1 MPVVETRVIEGEL
14 EKLRA
19 RGIILLLT
27 GAWIWVAALALVLFV
42 SGSATVLAA
51 VILAAI
57 NTACPTI
64 MWLLGRRG
72 ATLRSVLAVSYAVH
86 PAIAVFLLDGQEW
99 QMDAHLYF
107 LVALAALAI
116 MYDIRALALA
126 TITIAMHHLI
136 VWVFVPSLAFDGV
149 ANFERIGIHA
159 FAVAL
164 EFAVLAAMTWRSH
177 RLILK
182 LAASRG
188 ASERVAAEANQHRLA
203 AEMAL
208 GAAADAE
215 QRATHERRRRETGE
229 QKARAVRRREL
240 MEIADNFETGVTELA
255 TSLGAA
261 AEQLSQSAETLSNLA
276 LETDGHATDVA
287 SGARRASSAARAV
300 ASHVTA
306 LSGAIADIHE
316 RTGQQALRA
325 AQART
330 SSLAGSEAVL
340 MLADRAS
347 RVEQFAQTIGD
358 ISTQTNLVAINAS
371 IEAARF
377 GDAGKGFSVV
387 AGEIK
392 TLAARA
398 GGETRQI
405 EALTSAIRDSAAL
418 AENALEQAGQVLD
431 DVAQTADD
439 VREAVQFQ
447 RSNADAIELRAGD
460 LATTSDRFARGID
473 ALVGSA
479 EATRMLSAQV
489 RDAATGLQG
498 NAGNL
503 LESTQLFVAQLR
515 AA

>member
-1 MPVVETRVIEGEL
+1 MPAVETRIVEGEL
-14 EKLRA
+14 EKVRA
-19 RGIILLLT
+19 RGVVLLLI
-27 GAWIWVAALALVLFV
+27 GAWIWVAALALVLLV
-42 SGSATVLAA
+42 SGSATVLVA

-57 NTACPTI
+57 NTTCPTA
-64 MWLLGRRG
+64 MWLLHRRG
-72 ATLRSVLAVSYAVH
+72 ATLRSVLAISYAVH
-86 PAIAVFLLDGQEW
+86 PAIAVFLLDGQTW

-107 LVALAALAI
+107 LVALAALAV

-136 VWVFVPSLAFDGV
+136 VWVFVPALAFDG
-149 ANFERIGIHA
+149 AASFERIGIHA
-159 FAVAL
+159 VAMVL
-164 EFAVLAAMTWRSH
+164 EFAVLATLTWRS
-177 RLILK
+177 RLLVLE

-188 ASERVAAEANQHRLA
+188 ASELAAEQANRHRLA
-203 AEMAL
+203 AETAL
-208 GAAADAE
+208 AAKADAE
-215 QRATHERRRRETGE
+215 RREATERDRREFGE
-229 QKARAVRRREL
+229 QQARAVRRREL
-240 MEIADNFETGVTELA
+240 IDIADNFETGVTELA

-261 AEQLSQSAETLSNLA
+261 AEQLSQSAETLSTLA
-276 LETDGHATDVA
+276 HETDGHATDVA
-287 SGARRASSAARAV
+287 SGAKHASGAARAV

-325 AQART
+325 AQARA

-377 GDAGKGFSVV
+377 GEAGKGFSVV

-392 TLAARA
+392 MLAARA

-405 EALTSAIRDSAAL
+405 EALTSAIRDSAVL
-418 AENALEQAGQVLD
+418 AENALDQAGQVLD
-431 DVAQTADD
+431 DVARTAAD
-439 VREAVQFQ
+439 VREAVHFQ
-447 RSNADAIELRAGD
+447 RSNADAIELRAAD
-460 LATTSDRFARGID
+460 LATTSDRFASGID

-479 EATRMLSAQV
+479 DATRLLSAQV
-489 RDAATGLQG
+489 RDAATGLHG

-503 LESTQLFVAQLR
+503 LRSTQMFVAELR
-515 AA
+515 AT